1 MPHANYLNPEIP
13 SDDKVL
19 QIPGYN
25 LVKEDHPSNS
35 KRGGVCVYYK
45 NALPFRVINVKYL
58 QESIL
63 FELRIG
69 CKCCKISYLHRSPS
83 QAQDEFKTFLK
94 NVELT
99 LDKIH
104 ENNSLMNVVL
114 CVFNAKPNNWCK
126 ASITSL
132 KGSKIDTIA

>member
-1 MPHANYLNPEIP
+1 MPPANYLNTEIP